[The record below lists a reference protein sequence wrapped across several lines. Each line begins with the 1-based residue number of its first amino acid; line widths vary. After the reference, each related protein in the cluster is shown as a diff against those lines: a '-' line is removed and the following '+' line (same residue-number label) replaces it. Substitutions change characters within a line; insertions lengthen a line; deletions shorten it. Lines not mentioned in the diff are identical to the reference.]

1 MLEQESFLK
10 KLAWLADYAGECGNV
25 LTKDEVEKAFSG
37 MELAEQQFDL
47 IYRYLFEKKITVR
60 GIRIDY
66 FKEDAPDFKP
76 EWMQANEKGSTENT
90 DDFLWCEKDKKSAV
104 NWEDS
109 EDSRYLQIYLEEL
122 EQLPKVTESERLEL
136 AMRLLAGEEI
146 VFHPLLE
153 ATLYEVVEIART
165 YLGRGVLLEDLIQ
178 EGNIAL
184 MQVLKEIT
192 GKRMQKEPLRYIKE
206 YVQYEMEQYIDE
218 EAALGDEEERVV
230 AKLGL
235 LHEAAKYLAKENGEL
250 PSEEELAA
258 FTKISVQEITELIRL
273 SQDVNF
279 VGESNTEK

>member
-60 GIRIDY
+60 GILIDHL
-66 FKEDAPDFKP
+66 EDAPDFKP
-76 EWMQANEKGSTENT
+76 DWMRGNEKDSAENKE
-90 DDFLWCEKDKKSAV
+90 DFLWCEEDKKGAA

-165 YLGRGVLLEDLIQ
+165 YLGRGVLLADLIQ

-192 GKRMQKEPLRYIKE
+192 GKKMQKEPLRYIKE

-235 LHEAAKYLAKENGEL
+235 LHEAAKYMAKENGEL

-258 FTKISVQEITELIRL
+258 FTKIPVQEIAELIRL

-279 VGESNTEK
+279 VGESNAEK